1 MCFSTSSQ
9 SFKWSFHSSYICRG
23 FVATALTPLGALW
36 SCVHH
41 STVIVRALTFVTQT
55 IAMVSQRPSTWAA
68 LLDLQLP
75 LTAPT
80 GFFAFRVSRTV
91 AGAGLWSGGLPVSGQ
106 QRPDL
111 RGALR
116 APRAGSHTG
125 RVTRFGFEVER
136 WSRMWGFM
144 GQNESTG
151 KFTAGSSLCF
161 PFSGCDL
168 GYLVPIMGFWRLR
181 NHFGASE
188 MV

>member
-1 MCFSTSSQ
+1 MLFDELSVLQMELSFLLHLQRVCCYGFDASRCPLVMRPPFDCDRSCPDVCYTDHRDGVSKAINMGHTS
-9 SFKWSFHSSYICRG
+9 R
-23 FVATALTPLGALW
+23 
-36 SCVHH
+36 
-41 STVIVRALTFVTQT
+41 RA
-55 IAMVSQRPSTWAA
+55 AA
-68 LLDLQLP
+68 
-75 LTAPT
+75 TAPT